1 MKKVRKILAPTDLSD
16 LSAVGVRY
24 AMEMARELS
33 AEVLVYRVMPLGE
46 DWVPPRLDS
55 GPVRDLLA
63 NETAALEKFLSEKF
77 ADELNLVEIT
87 KRVEFGAA
95 HSNIVDAAEREG
107 VDMIIMA
114 THGRTGFNHILL
126 GSVAEKVI
134 ARATCPVLVIPAG
147 DRKKAAAKAA

>member
-16 LSAVGVRY
+16 LSSVGVRY
-24 AMEMARELS
+24 ALEMARELS
-33 AEVLVYRVMPLGE
+33 AEVILYHAVPLAE
-46 DWVPPRLDS
+46 DWVPPRAET
-55 GPVRDLLA
+55 GRVREMLA
-63 NETAALEKFLSEKF
+63 DETVRLEKFLTEKF

-87 KRVEFGAA
+87 KRIEFGSANN
-95 HSNIVDAAEREG
+95 NIVEVAEREG

-114 THGRTGFNHILL
+114 THGRTGFNHLLL

-147 DRKKAAAKAA
+147 DRKKAVKAA

>member
-1 MKKVRKILAPTDLSD
+1 MKKPKKILAPTDMSD

-24 AMEMARELS
+24 AMELARELS
-33 AEVLVYRVMPLGE
+33 ADVIVYRVVPLGE
-46 DWVPPRLDS
+46 DLAPPRTGS

-63 NETAALEKFLSEKF
+63 NETAALEKFLNEKF
-77 ADELNLVEIT
+77 ADELNLVEIAR
-87 KRVEFGAA
+87 RVEFGAA
-95 HSNIVDAAEREG
+95 HSSIVEVAEREG

-114 THGRTGFNHILL
+114 THGRTGFNHMLL

-147 DRKKAAAKAA
+147 DRKKAAAQAA